1 MVFITIVT
9 GAFVN
14 QLISWGPHI
23 VVFCWRNSC
32 GHILEISGVR
42 LDMMI
47 SPQIHKVAIENTQ
60 LGGVGPRLPLEN
72 QQNIIKFRRQKIDVA
87 SHES

>member
-1 MVFITIVT
+1 MIPGV
-9 GAFVN
+9 
-14 QLISWGPHI
+14 LLE
-23 VVFCWRNSC
+23 VFCC

-42 LDMMI
+42 LDTMI

-60 LGGVGPRLPLEN
+60 LEVVGPRLPLEN

-87 SHES
+87 SHESWYVYI